1 MTPESDTALL
11 GRLEA
16 ALAVET
22 SPSEWEIAELRALVA
37 GPSRVVYAFP
47 RLETPRQ
54 PSRTAVR
61 AAAAAAAAVVAA
73 VVVALS
79 VVVAESGTDTP
90 VSTPSAVAPAHP
102 TVDPAPASVATEMAA
117 VRDALE
123 RRDLEAVISAKDELV
138 RALDALSPNARALVQ
153 PDAES
158 LLARVEAFLADVTQ
172 PRAADPPAPDP
183 PAAVEVLDEPL
194 DEVAPGN
201 EVTPAPTTPPSD
213 DEPEPE
219 DH

>member
-1 MTPESDTALL
+1 
-11 GRLEA
+11 
-16 ALAVET
+16 
-22 SPSEWEIAELRALVA
+22 
-37 GPSRVVYAFP
+37 
-47 RLETPRQ
+47 
-54 PSRTAVR
+54 
-61 AAAAAAAAVVAA
+61 
-73 VVVALS
+73 
-79 VVVAESGTDTP
+79 
-90 VSTPSAVAPAHP
+90 
-102 TVDPAPASVATEMAA
+102 MAA